1 MSFSEK
7 LKLGEVVPYLN
18 LPSNKNGNVSL
29 WDLKQRKNLV
39 IIFYH
44 GTYCVHCTAKLKELA
59 EVYTRAKELETEIL
73 AVSFDNI
80 EELWRHAKRIAMPF
94 HLLSNET
101 RETTVT
107 FTYID
112 IENNVPLP
120 SIYITDRL
128 GVLRYQKIVSEAHEL
143 PDGKEIIS
151 WLLLIQ
157 TECPEC
163 SHL

>member
-44 GTYCVHCTAKLKELA
+44 GTYCVHCIAKLKELA

-73 AVSFDNI
+73 AVSFNNI
-80 EELWRHAKRIAMPF
+80 EKPKRHAKRIAMPF
-94 HLLSNET
+94 HLSFRRN
-101 RETTVT
+101 RRNDR
-107 FTYID
+107 D
-112 IENNVPLP
+112 IYLH
-120 SIYITDRL
+120 R
-128 GVLRYQKIVSEAHEL
+128 H
-143 PDGKEIIS
+143 
-151 WLLLIQ
+151 
-157 TECPEC
+157 
-163 SHL
+163 

>member
-39 IIFYH
+39 NIFYH
-44 GTYCVHCTAKLKELA
+44 GSYCVHCMAKLKELA

-80 EELWRHAKRIAMPF
+80 EKLKRHAKRIAIPF
-94 HLLSNET
+94 HLLSDET
-101 RETTVT
+101 GETTVT
-107 FTYID
+107 FTYTD
-112 IENNVPLP
+112 IKNNVPFP
-120 SIYITDRL
+120 SIFIADRF
-128 GVLRYQKIVSEAHEL
+128 GV
-143 PDGKEIIS
+143 
-151 WLLLIQ
+151 
-157 TECPEC
+157 
-163 SHL
+163 